1 MANINISDPKVDIKF
16 TVNGNANAKRDSL
29 IEGGP
34 LHINAAHWLVTA
46 RPSRLQA
53 LPNGNYVLTLHFM
66 EFIVLHVLVWH
77 SNITNRDFKW
87 YVLPARF
94 ARLLAHAVAV
104 GSLPFVAF
112 TSDWHLVLH
121 LRNILPLLP
130 PGEDML
136 LETDIHAYAV
146 AGAPVTL
153 VDFVI
158 PTAMVRNGD
167 MATAVAWKLAFSDG
181 YVETRRT
188 NRNGHFATMQ
198 MVAIDAVSDSLAS
211 KPVATQAAK
220 LTQFFVSTQPDTTA
234 LLTYKPWKEQSIDLV
249 RRGQSTP
256 SARFIPLLEACI
268 DDGRDGGYYKLRTLF
283 CNPSSGHE
291 FVQDVGVLATR
302 VKMESALTHMIC
314 RALEDLL
321 TEEAMAQVNTPVL
334 SIATNAARGRVVG
347 DYLATHLARAGTDKN
362 PSDRAELDKMHRST
376 TFTTLTSDL
385 DAVNVTNPDY
395 SAVIKIMA
403 RTAAGC
409 HFLAMKVNPA
419 PVFLNFKAARESH
432 IMDLAFNSVL
442 AVDEAG
448 TPLGKTVTRPG
459 IGKLF
464 ITGHYDPKSFQPW
477 AMMVSGVI
485 EARDGKHAAQ
495 MEKQSAE
502 SFWHDSKRLQLAE
515 PILSAA
521 FSLIGKDGR
530 GAASYRAFHRF
541 MIDNARAIDVL
552 PDSFKRKAKLYIKL
566 AKIGSLG
573 MQNDAELRQLML
585 KEPLER
591 ATMDSDFFHAGSE
604 CDREMQEFV
613 ADLKEAKS
621 KVRLHDDYGDDDDE
635 FDHKGRHRKRY
646 ERDDD
651 ESWHHESPWQ
661 QQKPDI
667 TRGSKLTHYGVWLSS
682 EGPVFGARYL
692 ICVTA
697 GATVINPNTCLGRIC
712 HHTQEWQRLAW
723 CNGKCSDHQRPKG
736 LDEGDFRIVD
746 LCSKTPSASD
756 KVTIDKVMAAK
767 ASWTLLGGKNDRNA
781 VLGMRDPSGGGAGS
795 STGGGGSRNRGG
807 KGKGKGRLSSNGG
820 KGGNG
825 GKGSKGGK
833 GKGKRNFGRQY

>member
-1 MANINISDPKVDIKF
+1 MANVNINDPKVEVKYA
-16 TVNGNANAKRDSL
+16 VNGSNNAKRDSL
-29 IEGGP
+29 VEGGP

-46 RPSRLQA
+46 RPKHLVL
-53 LPNGNYVLTLHFM
+53 LPNGNYELSMHFM
-66 EFIVLHVLVWH
+66 EFLVLHVLVWH

-94 ARLLAHAVAV
+94 ARLLAHAEAV

-112 TSDWHLVLH
+112 STDWQLVLH
-121 LRNILPLLP
+121 LRSVLPLLP
-130 PGEDML
+130 PGQNML
-136 LETDIHAYAV
+136 LEADIHAYAV
-146 AGAPVTL
+146 AGAPATL

-158 PTAMVRNGD
+158 PSAMVRSGD

-181 YVETRRT
+181 YVETRRADP
-188 NRNGHFATMQ
+188 NGHFATMQ
-198 MVAIDAVSDSLAS
+198 TVAIDAVSDSLAG

-234 LLTYKPWKEQSIDLV
+234 LLTYKPWKDQAIDLV

-268 DDGRDGGYYKLRTLF
+268 DDGRDGGYIKLRTLF
-283 CNPSSGHE
+283 CMQSSGHE

-321 TEEAMAQVNTPVL
+321 TEEAMAQVNTPAL

-347 DYLATHLARAGTDKN
+347 DYLAAHLARAGTDKH
-362 PSDRAELDKMHRST
+362 PSDRAELDKMHKSA

-385 DAVNVTNPDY
+385 DAVNVATPDY

-403 RTAAGC
+403 RTAAGS
-409 HFLAMKVNPA
+409 HFLAMKANPA
-419 PVFLNFKAARESH
+419 PVFVNFKAARESH
-432 IMDLAFNSVL
+432 IMDIAFNSVL

-448 TPLGKTVTRPG
+448 SPLGKTVTRAG

-477 AMMVSGVI
+477 SMMVSGVI

-495 MEKQSAE
+495 MEKQDAE
-502 SFWHDSKRLQLAE
+502 SFWHDSKRLQLSE
-515 PILSAA
+515 PILSSA
-521 FSLIGKDGR
+521 FALIGKDGR
-530 GAASYRAFHRF
+530 GAASYKAFHRF
-541 MIDNARAIDVL
+541 MIDSARSIDVL
-552 PDSFKRKAKLYIKL
+552 PDSFKRKTKLYAKL
-566 AKIGSLG
+566 AKIGTLG
-573 MQNDAELRQLML
+573 MQNSAELHQLML

-591 ATMDSDFFHAGSE
+591 ATMNSDFFHAGSE

-613 ADLKEAKS
+613 TDLKEAKS

-646 ERDDD
+646 ERDDY
-651 ESWHHESPWQ
+651 ESWHQESPWQ
-661 QQKPDI
+661 QPKSDI
-667 TRGSKLTHYGVWLSS
+667 TRGSKLAQYGVWLSS
-682 EGPVFGARYL
+682 EGPIFGARYL
-692 ICVTA
+692 ICVMA

-712 HHTQEWQRLAW
+712 HHSQEWQRLAW
-723 CNGKCSDHQRPKG
+723 CNSKCSDHKRPAG
-736 LDEGDFRIVD
+736 LGEDDFRTID
-746 LCSKTPSASD
+746 LCSKSPSASD
-756 KVTIDKVMAAK
+756 KVIIDKVLAAK

-781 VLGMRDPSGGGAGS
+781 ILGQRESGGGGAS
-795 STGGGGSRNRGG
+795 ASTGGGSGRGRGG
-807 KGKGKGRLSSNGG
+807 KGKGRKGDNGG
-820 KGGNG
+820 KGGKG
-825 GKGSKGGK
+825 GKGHKGGK
-833 GKGKRNFGRQY
+833 GKGKQNFGRQY